1 MPLRQAIGPAAPS
14 HHLISLWKDVHSHL
28 AAKPPSPRG
37 WFPLSVRPSR
47 LCRTRSSFVRLL
59 PPLPHPIH
67 PAAAALGRELFLAS
81 DNCHT
86 SPHETK
92 IINCSI
98 PDSTA
103 LSRKQRPPNTPRPF
117 PGFPAEKRY
126 PGQSGQPDIA

>member
-1 MPLRQAIGPAAPS
+1 MSLRLAIGPAALP

-28 AAKPPSPRG
+28 PAKPPSPSG

-47 LCRTRSSFVRLL
+47 LCRTRSSFVHLL

-86 SPHETK
+86 SPDETK

-103 LSRKQRPPNTPRPF
+103 LSRKQRPPNTP
-117 PGFPAEKRY
+117 
-126 PGQSGQPDIA
+126 